1 MSAVILNKNI
11 FWNSDF
17 LSPISVS
24 FTFFPLYFIL
34 LALSWFMCILF
45 VLLLMNKSWH
55 LAVLSFSRPPSFLP
69 LHLEYFSSTTCP
81 PPLLYH
87 LFLALWPSLTL
98 SALQCFLDFG
108 QVLLWDQDTQFP
120 SVMQPPKAGE
130 ISTSSTCKTNGWE
143 DSDTGAKGYIS
154 LFFSPPVILTVR
166 LK

>member
-81 PPLLYH
+81 PPLTLPP
-87 LFLALWPSLTL
+87 FFGTLTL
-98 SALQCFLDFG
+98 SNPFCTAVFSRLWPGSALRSGHTVPFCDATSQSWWNQHKLDMQNQWLRRQWHRSKGIYLSFLLSASDF
-108 QVLLWDQDTQFP
+108 D
-120 SVMQPPKAGE
+120 
-130 ISTSSTCKTNGWE
+130 STT
-143 DSDTGAKGYIS
+143 
-154 LFFSPPVILTVR
+154 
-166 LK
+166 